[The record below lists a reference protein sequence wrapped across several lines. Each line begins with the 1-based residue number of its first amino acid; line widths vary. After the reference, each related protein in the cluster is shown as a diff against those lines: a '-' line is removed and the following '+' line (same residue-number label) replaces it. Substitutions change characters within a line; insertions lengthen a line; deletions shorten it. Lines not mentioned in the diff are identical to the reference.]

1 MDSWLSESSAPKIL
15 AAVAVEEEW
24 DMSKGRR
31 KHRPAFKAKV
41 ALEEV
46 KGEGTVAQSACL

>member
-1 MDSWLSESSAPKIL
+1 MDSWSSETPAPKIP
-15 AAVAVEEEW
+15 AVVAGEEEW

-41 ALEEV
+41 ALEAA
-46 KGEGTVAQSACL
+46 KGEETVAQLSCL